1 MCSSDLKNNIE
12 ESEGEMEKFE
22 YTQCSLNLK
31 NKKAIVYRFA
41 NGETKEITVTDFDGN
56 EDLFRK
62 WKRLSDKYYID
73 ERDLMY
79 RISYKDISINELED
93 TDLTHLPSLEEV
105 LVMREDDVEFTEEM
119 NAFLDTLTDS
129 QRRRLELR
137 AFRGKSQTEI
147 AEIEHIGQ
155 PRIHKT
161 FVQISQKFKNFIEN
175 GASEGDKN
183 RDFFILGER
192 ASYYERLA
200 EKKAE

>member
-1 MCSSDLKNNIE
+1 
-12 ESEGEMEKFE
+12 MEKFE
-22 YTQCSLNLK
+22 YTQCSLNLA
-31 NKKAIVYRFA
+31 NADAIVYRFA
-41 NGETKEITVTDFDGN
+41 NGEVSEITVTDFDGN
-56 EDLFRK
+56 EKLFRK

-79 RISYKDISINELED
+79 RISYKDVSINDLED
-93 TDLTHLPSLEEV
+93 TDLAHLPSMEEV
-105 LVMREDDVEFTEEM
+105 LVMREDDVAFTKEMHEFLAT
-119 NAFLDTLTDS
+119 LSDT

-137 AFRGKSQTEI
+137 ALRSKSQTKI
-147 AEIEHIGQ
+147 AEIEHKGQ
-155 PRIHKT
+155 PRIHKS
-161 FVQISQKFKNFIEN
+161 FVQISQKFKNFIEK

>member
-1 MCSSDLKNNIE
+1 
-12 ESEGEMEKFE
+12 MEKFE

-41 NGETKEITVTDFDGN
+41 NGETKEITVDDFNGD
-56 EDLFRK
+56 DQIFLR
-62 WKRLSDKYYID
+62 WKRISDKYYID
-73 ERDLMY
+73 ERNLMY
-79 RISYKDISINELED
+79 RISYKDVSINALD
-93 TDLTHLPSLEEV
+93 GTDLAKLPSMEEV
-105 LVMREDDVEFTEEM
+105 LVMREDDVAFTEEM
-119 NAFLDTLTDS
+119 HEFLATLSDT

-183 RDFFILGER
+183 HDFFILGER
-192 ASYYERLA
+192 ASYYEKLEA
-200 EKKAE
+200 KKAE

>member
-1 MCSSDLKNNIE
+1 
-12 ESEGEMEKFE
+12 MEKFE
-22 YTQCSLNLK
+22 YTQCSLNLA
-31 NKKAIVYRFA
+31 NADAIVYRFA
-41 NGETKEITVTDFDGN
+41 NGEVSEITAEDFDGN
-56 EDLFRK
+56 EKLFRK

-79 RISYKDISINELED
+79 RISYKDVSINELED
-93 TDLTHLPSLEEV
+93 TDLAHLPSMEEV
-105 LVMREDDVEFTEEM
+105 LVMREDDVAFTEEM

-137 AFRGKSQTEI
+137 AFRDKSQTEI

-155 PRIHKT
+155 PRIHKS

-183 RDFFILGER
+183 HDFFILGEK
-192 ASYYERLA
+192 ASYYEKLA
-200 EKKAE
+200 TKEAE

>member
-1 MCSSDLKNNIE
+1 
-12 ESEGEMEKFE
+12 MERFE
-22 YTQCSLNLK
+22 YTQCSLNLA
-31 NKKAIVYRFA
+31 NADAIVYRFA
-41 NGETKEITVTDFDGN
+41 NGEVSEITAADFDGD
-56 EDLFRK
+56 EEMFRR

-79 RISYKDISINELED
+79 RISYKDVSINGLDE
-93 TDLTHLPSLEEV
+93 TDLAALPSMEDV

-129 QRRRLELR
+129 QRKRLELR
-137 AFRGKSQTEI
+137 AFRDKSQTEI

-155 PRIHKT
+155 PRVHKS
-161 FVQISQKFKNFIEN
+161 FVQISQKFKKYIES

-192 ASYYERLA
+192 ASYYEKLA
-200 EKKAE
+200 AKKSE

>member
-1 MCSSDLKNNIE
+1 
-12 ESEGEMEKFE
+12 MEKFE

-41 NGETKEITVTDFDGN
+41 NGETIEITATDFDGD
-56 EDLFRK
+56 EDLFRR
-62 WKRLSDKYYID
+62 WKNISDKYYID
-73 ERDLMY
+73 ERNLMY
-79 RISYKDISINELED
+79 RISYKDVSINALD
-93 TDLTHLPSLEEV
+93 GTDLAKLPSMEDV
-105 LVMREDDVEFTEEM
+105 LVMHEDDMEFTEEM

-161 FVQISQKFKNFIEN
+161 FVQISQNFKKYIEN
-175 GASEGDKN
+175 GVSEGDKN

-192 ASYYERLA
+192 VSYYEKLA
-200 EKKAE
+200 AKKAD